1 MASFLETFVAYCH
14 TNEDSGLLGVYLK
27 TANRN
32 KKACYLKAQNF
43 AYIIGMSFKVIQR
56 GHDFSVMGALQLT
69 NNLVKA
75 PEMSN

>member
-1 MASFLETFVAYCH
+1 M
-14 TNEDSGLLGVYLK
+14 K

-43 AYIIGMSFKVIQR
+43 ANIIGMSLKVIQR
-56 GHDFSVMGALQLT
+56 GQDFWVMRALQLT